1 MQSTC
6 MTIID
11 LIFNWNVAKLAVVRV
26 FTFLG
31 NGIHTL
37 IESSNRPVLQISL
50 LEKYIFLTNKIFS
63 TKYKQKFILISHV
76 YS

>member
-11 LIFNWNVAKLAVVRV
+11 LIFHWNVAKLAVVRV
-26 FTFLG
+26 FTFLR

-50 LEKYIFLTNKIFS
+50 LENYIFLTNKIFS
-63 TKYKQKFILISHV
+63 TKYKEKFISISHG